1 MKPKGPNQMHVFPAS
16 HTESLSQDPEVRGL
30 LAQSQPGSV
39 TFHTL
44 DSMIYAQGDKAGPLY
59 LVEFGTVRI
68 CRLTADGRRQIT
80 SFCTAGDVFGLE
92 EGDEHQS
99 YAESVDGVGV
109 RSLRAVNSA
118 AFAQKLLSLALRRLA
133 RAQRHAL
140 LLGRLNANEKMAAFL
155 LDLLE
160 RQESDDIVNLPM
172 QRNDIADYL
181 GLTFETVSR
190 VLRVLKDRRII
201 RLLSV
206 DRIEVIDI
214 AALTALGDANKL
226 VAFAIR
232 AANRLADGPLG
243 FSLLSRGSQPWSP
256 LLPSKRHAQSRLGRQ
271 APRFRLPARS

>member
-1 MKPKGPNQMHVFPAS
+1 MSDRSRCRRRGDRRECELSLPA
-16 HTESLSQDPEVRGL
+16 HTGN
-30 LAQSQPGSV
+30 ATGN
-39 TFHTL
+39 
-44 DSMIYAQGDKAGPLY
+44 
-59 LVEFGTVRI
+59 
-68 CRLTADGRRQIT
+68 C
-80 SFCTAGDVFGLE
+80 
-92 EGDEHQS
+92 
-99 YAESVDGVGV
+99 
-109 RSLRAVNSA
+109 A
-118 AFAQKLLSLALRRLA
+118 AFAPKLPGLALRSLA
-133 RAQRHAL
+133 RARRHAL
-140 LLGRLNANEKMAAFL
+140 LPGRLNANEKPAALL

-160 RQESDDIVNLPM
+160 RQQSDDIVNLPM

-190 VLRVLKDRRII
+190 VLRVLKDRRIVG
-201 RLLSV
+201 LLSV